1 MESVFGG
8 DGAGD
13 ASLVGLEAWGDF
25 DVPQLPLELRDPLV
39 SLGDKLSLLQDASFG
54 CSELSV
60 ELLGAAVDG
69 GDESVGGGADCVAQV
84 FLLQEEAL
92 GVFWG

>member
-1 MESVFGG
+1 LESVFGG

-25 DVPQLPLELRDPLV
+25 DVPQLSLELCDSLV

-54 CSELSV
+54 RSELSV
-60 ELLGAAVDG
+60 ELLGTPVDG